1 MARPP
6 VFLPPSG
13 YRQKRVRDAAHL
25 IPLLGVGLLLVPLLW
40 MPSDEARGVG
50 NAAALLYVLGV
61 WAGLIVAAFG
71 LSRALR
77 PDEGQEEDGQEDAPL

>member
-6 VFLPPSG
+6 VFLPPAG

-25 IPLLGVGLLLVPLLW
+25 LPVLGVGLLLVPLLW
-40 MPSDEARGVG
+40 TPSDEAGGVG

-61 WAGLIVAAFG
+61 WAGLILVALG
-71 LSRALR
+71 LARALR
-77 PDEGQEEDGQEDAPL
+77 PDQEEDSEGGASP

>member
-6 VFLPPSG
+6 VFLPPAG

-25 IPLLGVGLLLVPLLW
+25 VPLLGVSLLLVPLLW
-40 MPSDEARGVG
+40 IPSDEPGGVG

-61 WAGLIVAAFG
+61 WTGLIVAAFVLG
-71 LSRALR
+71 RALR
-77 PDEGQEEDGQEDAPL
+77 PDEGQEEDGQEDAAP

>member
-6 VFLPPSG
+6 VFLPPAG

-25 IPLLGVGLLLVPLLW
+25 VPLLGVGLLLVPLLW
-40 MPSDEARGVG
+40 VPSDQAGGVG

-61 WAGLIVAAFG
+61 WAGLILAAFG
-71 LSRALR
+71 LARALR
-77 PDEGQEEDGQEDAPL
+77 PDEDGDSQGDDPP

>member
-6 VFLPPSG
+6 VFLPTAG

-25 IPLLGVGLLLVPLLW
+25 LPLLGVGLLLVPLLW
-40 MPSDEARGVG
+40 RPSDEAGGVG

-61 WAGLIVAAFG
+61 WAGLILAALALG
-71 LSRALR
+71 RALR
-77 PDEGQEEDGQEDAPL
+77 PDEGQEEDGRADSPP

>member
-6 VFLPPSG
+6 VFLPEAR

-25 IPLLGVGLLLVPLLW
+25 LPVLGVVLLLVPLLW
-40 MPSDEARGVG
+40 APSDAEGGVG

-61 WAGLIVAAFG
+61 WAGLILAALG
-71 LSRALR
+71 LSRALA
-77 PDEGQEEDGQEDAPL
+77 PGEGQEDASAEDDPP